1 MGDASAEDFPS
12 HLRACLEPVLGKH
25 TTGHAIKMGCEQ
37 LGIGISEINW
47 VHAES
52 IANALTPVLRTL
64 LGGRSTEVVLDRI
77 RRREGGPN

>member
-1 MGDASAEDFPS
+1 MGDAPAEDFSS

-37 LGIGISEINW
+37 LGLRTSEINW
-47 VHAES
+47 AHAES
-52 IANALTPVLRTL
+52 IANVLTPVLRTL

-77 RRREGGPN
+77 RQRAGGTP